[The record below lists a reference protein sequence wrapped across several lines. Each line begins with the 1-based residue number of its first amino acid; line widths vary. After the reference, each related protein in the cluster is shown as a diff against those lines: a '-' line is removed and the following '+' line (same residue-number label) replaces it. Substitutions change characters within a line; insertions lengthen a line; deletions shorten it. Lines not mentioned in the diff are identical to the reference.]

1 MSTIKVD
8 NLDTRT
14 GTGNITLNR
23 PLVGDGSGL
32 TNLPSQTANDF
43 TNTLKTKLDNVE
55 ASATADQTK
64 TDIEGLGI
72 ELPAAN
78 LTGTIAEARIPATAL
93 NSNVSVPTE
102 ITKSTSE
109 PAIDTNPSG
118 GVGTVWLRT
127 TTGVMYCCTDATTDE
142 NVWTNVGAGSGDILP
157 WGRPW
162 GGTAYGYQAGG
173 YDGSNS
179 NVIDKF
185 SFTTDGNATDVGD
198 LTWSTD
204 GNACHSST
212 TYGYCATGDHP
223 VTTNINKWSF
233 ASDGNAVAYGGAVVA
248 GGWGT
253 SGSYSTTHGYTWGRN
268 NSGPYHNL
276 IDKFS
281 FETEANATDVGDMSV
296 AGSYT
301 GASSTETY
309 GYCMGGGPGTH
320 DNVIDRVSF
329 TTDGNAT
336 DVGDLLA
343 NTASLSGHQS
353 STHGYAS
360 GGSGGSGN
368 VIQKYAFGSSSNS
381 TDVGDLLAVS
391 QDGSGSSSTAYG
403 YHACGHESGTNTD
416 TIQKFST
423 SSDANA
429 TDVGNMTVSCRY
441 TGGCQY

>member
-1 MSTIKVD
+1 MTIIIDGTVGANKGVVLD
-8 NLDTRT
+8 SNGKLPAIDGSQVTALSATQITTGTVATARLDT
-14 GTGNITLNR
+14 GTTAGKV
-23 PLVGDGSGL
+23 LVLDGSGNMPAVDGSL
-32 TNLPSQTANDF
+32 MSGVSTA
-43 TNTLKTKLDNVE
+43 
-55 ASATADQTK
+55 
-64 TDIEGLGI
+64 
-72 ELPAAN
+72 
-78 LTGTIAEARIPATAL
+78 
-93 NSNVSVPTE
+93 
-102 ITKSTSE
+102 TKSASD
-109 PAIDTNPSG
+109 PAVDTNPATG
-118 GVGTVWLRT
+118 LGTKWINT
-127 TTGVMYCCTDATTDE
+127 TTGSVYVLTDATAGE
-142 NVWTNVGAGSGDILP
+142 NVWTNTGAGTGDILP
-157 WGRPW
+157 WSRPW

-173 YDGSNS
+173 YIAGGPGAQ
-179 NVIDKF
+179 NVINKY
-185 SFTTDGNATDVGD
+185 SFTSDGNAIDVGD

-233 ASDGNAVAYGGAVVA
+233 ASDGNAVAYSGATVA

-253 SGSYSTTHGYTWGRN
+253 SGSYSTTYGYTWGRN
-268 NSGPYHNL
+268 NSAPHWNL

-281 FETEANATDVGDMSV
+281 FTTEANATDVGDMSV
-296 AGSYT
+296 PGSYT

-343 NTASLSGHQS
+343 NSASLSGHQS
-353 STHGYAS
+353 FTHGYAS
-360 GGSGGSGN
+360 GGAGGSGN

-381 TDVGDLLAVS
+381 TDVGDLLAAS

-403 YHACGHESGTNTD
+403 YHACGGAPGTYTD

-429 TDVGNMTVSCRY
+429 TDVGNMTVSYKY

>member
-1 MSTIKVD
+1 MD
-8 NLDTRT
+8 
-14 GTGNITLNR
+14 GN
-23 PLVGDGSGL
+23 
-32 TNLPSQTANDF
+32 A
-43 TNTLKTKLDNVE
+43 K
-55 ASATADQTK
+55 
-64 TDIEGLGI
+64 
-72 ELPAAN
+72 LPAVSGAA
-78 LTGTIAEARIPATAL
+78 LTGIVGATQSA
-93 NSNVSVPTE
+93 SDPTVS
-102 ITKSTSE
+102 
-109 PAIDTNPSG
+109 TNPSG
-118 GVGTVWLRT
+118 GVGTEWQNT
-127 TTGVMYCCTDATTDE
+127 TSGEVYVCTDATAGA
-142 NVWTNVGAGSGDILP
+142 NVWKNVGEHSGNITP

-162 GGTAYGYQAGG
+162 AGTAYGYQAGG
-173 YDGSNS
+173 KENNVPPNDTINKYSYTSDG
-179 NVIDKF
+179 D
-185 SFTTDGNATDVGD
+185 ATDVGN

-204 GNACHSST
+204 GNSCHSST

-233 ASDGNAVAYGGAVVA
+233 ASDGNAVAYSGAVVA

-253 SGSYSTTHGYTWGRN
+253 SGSYSTTYGYTWGRN
-268 NSGPYHNL
+268 NSAPHWNL

-281 FETEANATDVGDMSV
+281 FTTEANATDVGDMSV

-343 NTASLSGHQS
+343 NSASLSGHQS

-360 GGSGGSGN
+360 GGAGGSGN

-381 TDVGDLLAVS
+381 TDVGDLLAAS

-403 YHACGHESGTNTD
+403 YHACGAAPGTYTD

-429 TDVGNMTVSCRY
+429 TDVGNMTVSYKY
-441 TGGCQY
+441 TGGCQYLSLIHI